1 MECHGGLTS
10 PQPGLVPGV
19 IILRLITA
27 LVQVSNSNF
36 HYDVFLLYTCHLTF
50 LFVLGLSQ
58 RVIVT
63 NAATGHHQTFN
74 TNSDVLAQQFATQV
88 GEAISLIYIYSP
100 ELNTG
105 RTQ

>member
-1 MECHGGLTS
+1 MEYHGGSTS

-19 IILRLITA
+19 ITLRRITA
-27 LVQVSNSNF
+27 LAQVSNSNF
-36 HYDVFLLYTCHLTF
+36 YYGVFLLYTCHLTF

-58 RVIVT
+58 RIIVT
-63 NAATGHHQTFN
+63 NAVTGHHQTFN

-100 ELNTG
+100 ELNAG
-105 RTQ
+105 RI